1 MEGAVA
7 IACLRIPHLA
17 LRIAL
22 LDQPELDGLPLLLS
36 NPQSGRAVVV
46 DATPEAASK
55 GIRPGLTLREATALC
70 PDAVILM
77 PNPDAEARV
86 AREILERLETLS
98 PLVEAD
104 EQEQGSWY
112 IDLAG
117 LDRHFPTTT
126 AAAERML
133 GCVPGV
139 LRPRAGVAASKF
151 TARIAAGVAASGEV
165 RPVPKGKEPRFLAGA
180 PVAWL
185 PFSPDMTHQLRRL
198 GLTTLGHIAALPPSK
213 LAARFGPDGR
223 LAWELASGVDRRTVT
238 PRPYQERI
246 LEELAMPT
254 PAVSRE
260 MLLVGL
266 RQLVTRAFSRRA
278 LRGRQVREVVLRAVL
293 EGKRSWARALV
304 LKEPAGAAQLI
315 TALDLRLQALEL
327 PGPIASVSLELAGIV
342 HEIAQQQTLPTM
354 RPRHAP
360 PVIEAVQQLKQRYGL
375 SPLFRVVEV
384 EPWSRIPERR
394 HALLTFEP

>member
-1 MEGAVA
+1 MA

-22 LDQPELDGLPLLLS
+22 LDQPELDGLPLVLS

-55 GIRPGLTLREATALC
+55 GVRPGLTLRETTALC
-70 PDAVILM
+70 PDAVILL
-77 PNPDAEARV
+77 PNPATETRIAQ
-86 AREILERLETLS
+86 EILERLEGLS

-104 EQEQGSWY
+104 AGEQGSWY
-112 IDLAG
+112 IDLTG

-133 GCVPGV
+133 GVVPGM
-139 LRPRAGVAASKF
+139 LRPRAGVATNRF
-151 TARIAAGVAASGEV
+151 TARVAAGVAKSGTV
-165 RPVPKGKEPRFLAGA
+165 RPVPKGQEARFLAGA

-185 PFSPDMTHQLRRL
+185 PFPPEMTYQLRRL
-198 GLTTLGHIAALPPSK
+198 GLTTLGAVAALPPAK

-223 LAWELASGVDRRTVT
+223 LAWELASGIDRRPVT
-238 PRPYQERI
+238 PRPPQERI
-246 LEELAMPT
+246 VEELAMPT

-266 RQLVTRAFSRRA
+266 RQLVTRAFSRRG
-278 LRGRQVREVVLRAVL
+278 LRGRQVREVVLRAML
-293 EGKRSWARALV
+293 EGRRSWERTLV
-304 LKEPAGAAQLI
+304 LKEPSGAAQLV
-315 TALDLRLQALEL
+315 TALDLRLQALEI
-327 PGPIASVSLELAGIV
+327 PGPIESVSLELGGIV
-342 HEIAQQQTLPTM
+342 NEVAHQQALPTM
-354 RPRHAP
+354 RPRHP
-360 PVIEAVQQLKQRYGL
+360 SPVIEAVHQLRQRYGL

>member
-1 MEGAVA
+1 MA

-22 LDQPELDGLPLLLS
+22 LEQPELDGLPLVLS
-36 NPQSGRAVVV
+36 NPQSGRAIVV
-46 DATPEAASK
+46 DATPEATNK

-77 PNPDAEARV
+77 PNPAAETRIAH
-86 AREILERLETLS
+86 EILEHLEELS

-104 EQEQGSWY
+104 PQEQGSWY
-112 IDLAG
+112 IDLTG

-133 GCVPGV
+133 GCVPAI
-139 LRPRAGVAASKF
+139 LRPRAGVATNRF
-151 TARIAAGVAASGEV
+151 TARVAAGIAKSGTV
-165 RPVPKGKEPRFLAGA
+165 RPVPKGQEARFLAGA

-185 PFSPDMTHQLRRL
+185 PFAPEMTHQLRRL
-198 GLTTLGHIAALPPSK
+198 GLTNLGAVAALPPAK

-223 LAWELASGVDRRTVT
+223 IAWELASGVDRRPIT
-238 PRPYQERI
+238 PRPRQERI
-246 LEELAMPT
+246 VEELTMPT

-293 EGKRSWARALV
+293 EDRRSWERRLM
-304 LKEPAGAAQLI
+304 LKEPSGAVQLV
-315 TALDLRLQALEL
+315 TALDLRLQTLEL
-327 PGPIASVSLELAGIV
+327 PGPIESVSLELGGIV
-342 HEIAQQQTLPTM
+342 NDVARQQALPTM
-354 RPRHAP
+354 RPRHAR
-360 PVIEAVQQLKQRYGL
+360 PVIEAVHQLKQRYGL